1 VDLVLGDRFSDSV
14 LIGFT
19 NRPKIKQGWFGE
31 AVCVFRYS
39 FENAILDGYLK
50 PGTVQQHT
58 LALEGFCIRFLQ
70 QFSKEI
76 LHMEMHCPVDFCF
89 TVGQRKFWVG
99 YKSYRSCR
107 IPLQILDKAIEQM
120 RIFMRG
126 RPREEGLLL
135 LFGRVPDEYKKA
147 RFDNDSITIW
157 DISNILYYVKDS
169 PELFAALAN
178 LTYFPIEGMI
188 PLPPYGWAPPAVSGE
203 AIGEPA
209 SLALE
214 KRLRECGTGKKYA
227 QAYEE
232 ICGDIIQY
240 LFGEEFTLY
249 SAQHKTGD
257 DLFRMDILCSLK
269 GTNAFWK
276 LLIQHYNTRFVVFE
290 FKNYAAPLQQ
300 NLIFITE
307 KYLFHAALRNVAI
320 IISRKGFSGNAK
332 TASEGC
338 LKESGKL
345 ILDITDEDLVV
356 MLKKKDDGEEP
367 SDYLLEKLEH
377 MLMSISK

>member
-1 VDLVLGDRFSDSV
+1 
-14 LIGFT
+14 
-19 NRPKIKQGWFGE
+19 
-31 AVCVFRYS
+31 
-39 FENAILDGYLK
+39 
-50 PGTVQQHT
+50 
-58 LALEGFCIRFLQ
+58 
-70 QFSKEI
+70 
-76 LHMEMHCPVDFCF
+76 M
-89 TVGQRKFWVG
+89 
-99 YKSYRSCR
+99 
-107 IPLQILDKAIEQM
+107 
-120 RIFMRG
+120 
-126 RPREEGLLL
+126 
-135 LFGRVPDEYKKA
+135 
-147 RFDNDSITIW
+147 
-157 DISNILYYVKDS
+157 KDS